1 MLRPKEKTNS
11 SVQRKV
17 LLVVLPYLLERGNL
31 SSSKLR
37 SFKAFPY
44 GLLSLATYLK
54 TQVGNMVNIEV
65 LDCNCSSERDLLST
79 IKQKQSDFKPDIV
92 GLSMMFDNSYKHL
105 KDISAVIKEYK
116 NNTVIVLGGSAA
128 TSSYASIMKEQENI
142 DGICFYEGEI
152 PLLRLVNSENMY
164 DFLENDKSWITRTS
178 LSQGRIPQKTLV
190 ENLDDVTNIDYSF
203 VDVSSYAMK
212 EAFSPFAGR
221 IEPRKQFFLVTSRG
235 CPFKC
240 AFCMHSSD
248 EDKHIRYASVNEIIK
263 HVRFLVSNYDMNV
276 LTIYDDQILLNK
288 KRAKHLFRELS
299 QFNLRIEC
307 PNGLS
312 VAFMDEELI
321 RLMRNAGMDTV
332 YLAIESG
339 SPYVLNNLIHKPLK
353 VGMVKPVVQLLR
365 KYDFWI
371 HGYFV
376 NGMPGEIDEHRDETV
391 KFIKE
396 VGLDWSGFS
405 LAVPSR
411 GSELFKLCIE
421 KGYIKKDMGIAEL
434 DANKYIINT
443 PEYTPEYVTKKTYLM
458 NLDVNFVNNYR
469 MKNGEYRIA
478 ANAFED
484 VIKRYPDHA
493 FAYYYLS
500 KALSALNEDRE
511 AQLAMEHFY
520 EIVRTDKAWRG
531 YTEYFN
537 LLGELYRDERRPVT
551 AISY

>member
-1 MLRPKEKTNS
+1 MFSPKEEVNS
-11 SVQRKV
+11 VVKRNV
-17 LLVVLPYLLERGNL
+17 LLVVLPYLLKRGSS

-54 TQVGNMVNIEV
+54 MQVRNIANIEV
-65 LDCNCSSERDLLST
+65 LDCNCCDGKDPIAV
-79 IKQKQSDFKPDIV
+79 IKEKQREFKPDVV
-92 GLSMMFDNSYKHL
+92 GLSMMFDNSYRHL
-105 KDISAVIKEYK
+105 RDISAAIKEYD
-116 NNTVIVLGGSAA
+116 NDTVIVLGGSAA
-128 TSSYASIMKEQENI
+128 TSSYASIMNEQDNI

-152 PLLRLVNSENMY
+152 PFLRLVTSANML
-164 DFLENDKSWITRTS
+164 DFLENDVSWITKKFLSEGRT
-178 LSQGRIPQKTLV
+178 PQKTLV
-190 ENLDDVTNIDYSF
+190 ENLDDVINIDYSF
-203 VDVSSYAMK
+203 IDISSYGMK
-212 EAFSPFAGR
+212 EAFSPFAGK
-221 IEPRKQFFLVTSRG
+221 IEPRRQFFLVTSRG
-235 CPFKC
+235 CPFRC

-248 EDKHIRYASVNEIIK
+248 EDKHIRYASVDEIIK
-263 HVRFLVSNYDMNV
+263 HVRFLVSEYDINV

-288 KRAKHLFRELS
+288 ERAKRLFGELT

-312 VAFMDEELI
+312 VAFMDDELI
-321 RLMRNAGMDTV
+321 QLMRNAGMDTV

-339 SPYVLNNLIHKPLK
+339 SPYVLNNIIHKPLK
-353 VGMVKPVVQLLR
+353 VEMVKPVVQILR

-376 NGMPGEIDEHRDETV
+376 SGMPGEKDEHRDETV

-411 GSELFKLCIE
+411 GSELFRLCLE
-421 KGYIKKDMGIAEL
+421 KGYIKKDMEIAEL

-443 PEYTPEYVTKKTYLM
+443 PEYTPEYVTKETYLM
-458 NLDVNFVNNYR
+458 NLEVNFVNNYR

-478 ANAFED
+478 ADAFGD
-484 VIKRYPDHA
+484 VIKRYPGHA

-500 KALSALNEDRE
+500 KALYALNEDRE
-511 AQLAMEHFY
+511 ARLAMENFR
-520 EIVRTDKAWRG
+520 EIVRSDETSREYA
-531 YTEYFN
+531 EYFK
-537 LLGELYRDERRPVT
+537 
-551 AISY
+551 IC